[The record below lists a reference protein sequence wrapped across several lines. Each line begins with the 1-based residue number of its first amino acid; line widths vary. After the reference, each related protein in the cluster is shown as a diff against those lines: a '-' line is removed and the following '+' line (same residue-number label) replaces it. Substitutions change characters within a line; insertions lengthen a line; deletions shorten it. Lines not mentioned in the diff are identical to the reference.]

1 MLSAIIPGGLLITYK
16 TAPSVFCLVL
26 MISGI
31 VNKRHNGVNL
41 GAQLNQQHLHI
52 GTIQPIVD
60 ERCFTFIGHML
71 L

>member
-1 MLSAIIPGGLLITYK
+1 MLSAIIPGGLLIT
-16 TAPSVFCLVL
+16 AQPPSVFCLVL

-60 ERCFTFIGHML
+60 ECCFTFIGHML